1 MDVLVI
7 LTFSW
12 IVLFIFFVIA
22 LQFMYGRRSKLVLKN
37 AHVLVTGGSSGIGKS
52 VAIYAASK
60 GANVSLFARNQEKL
74 QATATEIKGHFINK
88 DQKVTYASVDLTGNF
103 EHVISAVEKVNKEQ
117 KKPVDILVNCAG
129 NSLSA
134 QFENTKFEDFKYMMD
149 VNYFS
154 AVSVSQAVVK
164 SMKKNGHGSI
174 VFVSSQAGQLSFYGY
189 TAYSG
194 SKFAL
199 RGLAEA
205 LCSELKPYNISVT
218 LAFPPD
224 TDTPGFA
231 EEQKSKPKE
240 TRLISEAGGLVS
252 PDLVAKKI
260 MDAAL
265 KRSFQCSV
273 GLDGFLL
280 STLTAGMVPVSSAF
294 EAFLQI
300 FLMGPFRMIALFYL
314 YSFDWIIHNCYKEKT
329 KKEKAS

>member
-1 MDVLVI
+1 
-7 LTFSW
+7 
-12 IVLFIFFVIA
+12 
-22 LQFMYGRRSKLVLKN
+22 MYGRRPKLSLKN
-37 AHVLVTGGSSGIGKS
+37 AHILVTGGSSGIGKS

-60 GANVSLFARNQEKL
+60 GASVSLFARNQENL
-74 QATATEIKGHFINK
+74 AATANEIKSHFINK

-103 EHVISAVEKVNKEQ
+103 EDVNAAMEKVIKEQ
-117 KKPVDILVNCAG
+117 KKNVDILVNCAG

-134 QFENTKFEDFKYMMD
+134 QFEDTKITDFKFMMD

-154 AVSVSQAVVK
+154 AVFVTQSVMK
-164 SMKKNGHGSI
+164 SMKKNGQGSI

-189 TAYSG
+189 SAYSA

-240 TRLISEAGGLVS
+240 TKLISEAGGLIN
-252 PDLVAKKI
+252 PDVVAKKI
-260 MDAAL
+260 VDSAL

-280 STLTAGMVPVSSAF
+280 ATLTAGMVPVSTAL

-300 FLMGPFRMIALFYL
+300 FLMGPFRLVGLFYL
-314 YSFDWIIHNCYKEKT
+314 YSFDWIIHNCYKEKRA
-329 KKEKAS
+329 KEKES